1 MSGCRLRQFYSSG
14 PFRDTFEWASDVGA
28 FDVDDVRQI
37 AGYARD
43 RKALKR
49 IGIQDAEMQN
59 SAVVPCVII
68 YPESSGND
76 VKFDGSSSPID

>member
-1 MSGCRLRQFYSSG
+1 M
-14 PFRDTFEWASDVGA
+14 
-28 FDVDDVRQI
+28 DDVRQI